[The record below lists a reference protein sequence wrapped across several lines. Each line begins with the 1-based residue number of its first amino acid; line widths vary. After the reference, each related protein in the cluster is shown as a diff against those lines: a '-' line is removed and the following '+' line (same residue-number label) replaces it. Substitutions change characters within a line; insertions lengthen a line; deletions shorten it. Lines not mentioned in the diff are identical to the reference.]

1 MKFRR
6 TLTLLLLLGL
16 LLPGLAGAANP
27 IKIGLLAPLT
37 GFAAADGQSVL
48 NAVRLAVERVNQDGG
63 VLDRQVELVYYDDR
77 ADGKDAVALARKLI
91 QQDGVAGV
99 VGGSYS
105 TPSRAVAPIF
115 QDEEIPF
122 VAAYAVHPDITQAGP
137 YCFRNGFLGMVE
149 GKSAAYVSVELLK
162 AKRIALLTSDNDFGR
177 TLAEGFKTYLE
188 TRAQEASIVFE
199 QTYPFSEKD
208 FKPYL
213 SKVKEANPD
222 ILFASGYY
230 FQTGP
235 VVKQAREMGLDVQI
249 LGEEGADS
257 PKFLEIAGPSAAE
270 GFVIVTNLDRDD
282 PRPVVQDFLKTFE
295 QRYEI
300 QPDMVGASAYDAFM
314 IICDGIRRAGST
326 DGPAIQ
332 AAVAATKDYNGLTG
346 VLKGFTD
353 VGEVVKEVQVQIVQD
368 GRFRHFGVVR
378 DMVLISP

>member
-1 MKFRR
+1 MKFIHK
-6 TLTLLLLLGL
+6 LALVFLIGL
-16 LLPGLAGAANP
+16 LVPGMVGAADTV
-27 IKIGLLAPLT
+27 KIGLLAPLT
-37 GFAAADGQSVL
+37 GFAAADGLSVL
-48 NAVRLAVERVNQDGG
+48 NSVQLAVERVNQDGG
-63 VLDRQVELVYYDDR
+63 VLGRQVELVYYDDR
-77 ADGKDAVALARKLI
+77 ADGKEAVALSRKLI
-91 QQDGVAGV
+91 QQDRVAGV

-115 QDEEIPF
+115 EDEEIPF
-122 VAAYAVHPDITQAGP
+122 VAAYAVHPDITKAGK

-149 GKSAAYVSVELLK
+149 GKSAGYVSVELLK
-162 AKRIALLTSDNDFGR
+162 AKKIALLTSDNDFGR
-177 TLAEGFKTYLE
+177 TLAEGFKAYLGNQGKA
-188 TRAQEASIVFE
+188 AQIVFE
-199 QTYPFSEKD
+199 QTYPFKEKD

-222 ILFASGYY
+222 LLFASGYY

-235 VVKQAREMGLDVQI
+235 IVQQARELGLNIQI

-257 PKFLEIAGPSAAE
+257 PKFLEIAGASAE

-295 QRYEI
+295 QRYKI

-314 IICDGIRRAGST
+314 IICEGIRRAGAT

-332 AAVAATKDYNGLTG
+332 QAIAATQDYNGLTG

-353 VGEVVKEVQVQIVQD
+353 IGEVVKEVQVQIVKD
-368 GRFRHFGVVR
+368 GRFRHFGVVQ
-378 DMVLISP
+378 DMALITP

>member
-1 MKFRR
+1 MK
-6 TLTLLLLLGL
+6 LTRKLALVLLIGL
-16 LLPGLAGAANP
+16 LIPGVAGAADTV
-27 IKIGLLAPLT
+27 KIGLLAPLT
-37 GFAAADGQSVL
+37 GFAAADGLSVL
-48 NAVRLAVERVNQDGG
+48 NSVQLAVERVNQDGG
-63 VLDRQVELVYYDDR
+63 LLGRQVELVYYDDR
-77 ADGKDAVALARKLI
+77 ADGKEAVALSRKLI
-91 QQDGVAGV
+91 QQDRVAGV

-115 QDEEIPF
+115 EDEEIPF
-122 VAAYAVHPDITQAGP
+122 VAAYAVHPDVTTSGK

-149 GKSAAYVSVELLK
+149 GKSAGYVSVELLK
-162 AKRIALLTSDNDFGR
+162 AKKIALLTSDNDFGR
-177 TLAEGFKTYLE
+177 TLAEGFKAYLGDQGKD
-188 TRAQEASIVFE
+188 AQIVFE
-199 QTYPFSEKD
+199 QTYPFKEKD

-235 VVKQAREMGLDVQI
+235 IVQQARELGLDIQI

-257 PKFLEIAGPSAAE
+257 PKFLEIAGAAAE

-282 PRPVVQDFLKTFE
+282 PRPVVQDFLTTFE
-295 QRYEI
+295 QRYQI

-326 DGPAIQ
+326 DGPAVQQ
-332 AAVAATKDYNGLTG
+332 AIAATKDYNGLTG

-353 VGEVVKEVQVQIVQD
+353 IGEVVKEVQVQIVKD
-368 GRFRHFGVVR
+368 GRFRHFGVVQ
-378 DMVLISP
+378 DMALITP